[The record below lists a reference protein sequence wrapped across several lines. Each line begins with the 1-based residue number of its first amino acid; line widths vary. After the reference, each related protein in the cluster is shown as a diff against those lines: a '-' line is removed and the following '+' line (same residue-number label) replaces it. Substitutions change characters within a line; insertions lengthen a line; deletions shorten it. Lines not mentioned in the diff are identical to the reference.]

1 MKLLV
6 DNREP
11 RGLKELLSIRLEDK
25 VDFLNLEIGDF
36 QIIDNSKN
44 VVLLVE
50 RKSYEDLICSI
61 KDGRYSEQS
70 YRLNEYPLDN
80 HKIYYLIEGETTNF
94 INKSNQTEVK
104 MLFSSIFSLSF
115 LKEFSIIKSNGL
127 LESGEFL
134 IRFFEKI
141 ENLKISNNETKDY
154 TSVIKSSKKS
164 NITKDNINEV
174 MLMQI
179 PGISSTVSNQLM
191 NEYQSIFN
199 LVNKLREDE
208 NCLNNFK
215 IKTKNSERKISKT
228 IISNVKEFLL
238 T

>member
-1 MKLLV
+1 
-6 DNREP
+6 
-11 RGLKELLSIRLEDK
+11 
-25 VDFLNLEIGDF
+25 
-36 QIIDNSKN
+36 
-44 VVLLVE
+44 
-50 RKSYEDLICSI
+50 
-61 KDGRYSEQS
+61 
-70 YRLNEYPLDN
+70 
-80 HKIYYLIEGETTNF
+80 
-94 INKSNQTEVK
+94 
-104 MLFSSIFSLSF
+104 
-115 LKEFSIIKSNGL
+115 
-127 LESGEFL
+127 
-134 IRFFEKI
+134 
-141 ENLKISNNETKDY
+141 
-154 TSVIKSSKKS
+154 
-164 NITKDNINEV
+164 